1 MQNKIY
7 FLSLLFCLSLH
18 TSWAQSTQ
26 TEFGKNRVQFH
37 NDFAEWSKYESRN
50 FITYWYGE
58 GRLIGQS
65 VVQMAEYDFNEIQGI
80 LEHRM
85 NDKIEIIVYKDLTD
99 LKQSNIGSEEAF
111 ENTGG
116 QTKIVGNKMF
126 VYFNGDHNDL
136 RRQVREGI
144 ASVYLNALLFGSNLQ
159 EIVQNAVMMNL
170 PNWFKQGLIA
180 FVGEP
185 WSPALDNRLRDILLS
200 GQYESFEDI
209 ADDYPDLAGHSLWYF
224 ISQNF
229 GNSTVSN
236 LLYLTRI
243 NRSIDSGF
251 LYVLGSTYRKTAD
264 SWKDFY
270 LARYQQESTS
280 MTVPENEMTI
290 KNKHNVPITQVKMSP
305 DGQRIIYV
313 QNEIGRAKVY
323 LHDLQTDER
332 TLIFKNGFR
341 NAIQKTDYN
350 YPILA
355 WTPNGQEVAI
365 IYEKRDV
372 IELLKYNV
380 LSKDKF
386 VEEIPNQF
394 NRIYSADFINI
405 TDLIV
410 SGAVRGQTDLFI
422 YYTMTRQ
429 TKRLTFD
436 FWDDLDP
443 VFTRAHGQEGI
454 LFASNRLDSTNIQE
468 RLDTILPI
476 SNYDIFYLNLADK
489 DNADL
494 VRITNTPYINER
506 HPAPFNDT
514 WFSFLSDESGLRNRR
529 VGYLEDYVHHLDRV
543 ILFEDGV
550 EMRLHIDTLMT
561 SKLDSA
567 AMATIDTITIDTV
580 IKQRAI
586 THLTSNYDRSI
597 LAQSAGRHTG
607 KMAELIYREN
617 AYRVYLH
624 NLNVENYVTPT
635 LTEYQKQRLQMVETL
650 MGMEGQES
658 EPLNTNLLQPKQPE
672 KTPEIIESPPIVE
685 ELPAAKQDTGKIDI
699 DNYLF
704 QSEFDDEDVPS
715 PAQAAEPIAKPEED
729 ASKTRYFRQL
739 SYRPLAEVQQN
750 ERKVHH
756 FRPGRISPYRLKFR
770 TDYVTTQLDNS
781 ILFEGLNSYAGVPQD
796 FGYPAPGILLKAN
809 FKDLLEDYQF
819 DMGVR
824 VPTTFNGAEYFIV
837 FDDNKKR
844 FDKRYALY
852 RRKLRFNLPEDVI
865 NTVGPTNPKYENE
878 ILLGQYRLKYPL
890 DIFTSIRATGTLR
903 FDNTRFLATELAT
916 LDQPVIRNQ
925 RFGIKLEYVFDNTLD
940 IALNIKNGT
949 RYKIYAET
957 SKKFEISFQDGG
969 SFNTDG
975 GFLSVVG
982 ADFRHYQRVLKHS
995 VFAARFAAATSFG
1008 DEKILYL
1015 LGGTDG
1021 WLLPRFNEE
1030 IPFPNSNE
1038 FAFQTV
1044 STNMRGFRLNIR
1056 NGNSFA
1062 LINSE
1067 LRMPVFRYI
1076 FPHTQSNFFRNF
1088 QLVGF
1093 FDAGTAWQG
1102 LDPFDENSP
1111 INTEIIS
1118 DIPEVEVKVTYF
1130 RDPIV
1135 FGYGGGIRTVLF
1147 GYFVRLDY
1155 AWGLETRQVQDPRLY
1170 LSIGL
1175 DF

>member
-7 FLSLLFCLSLH
+7 LFSLLLCLSWTATLG
-18 TSWAQSTQ
+18 QSTQ

-65 VVQMAEYDFNEIQGI
+65 VVQMAEYDFNEIQGV

-99 LKQSNIGSEEAF
+99 LKQSNIGSEDAF
-111 ENTGG
+111 ENVGG

-144 ASVYLNALLFGSNLQ
+144 ASVYLNAMLFGSNLQ

-185 WSPALDNRLRDILLS
+185 WSPALDNQLRDILLS
-200 GQYESFEDI
+200 EKYADFKEI
-209 ADDYPDLAGHSLWYF
+209 ADDHPALAGHSLWYF

-243 NRSIDSGF
+243 NRSVDSGF
-251 LYVLGSTYRKTAD
+251 LYVLGSTYGKTAK
-264 SWKDFY
+264 SWKEFY
-270 LARYQQESTS
+270 LARYQEESKLMEQPTG
-280 MTVPENEMTI
+280 EIEI
-290 KNKHNVPITQVKMSP
+290 KNKHNVPITQVKISP
-305 DGQRIIYV
+305 DGQRIVYV
-313 QNEIGRAKVY
+313 QNEIGKAKVF
-323 LHDLQTDER
+323 LHDLQTGDR
-332 TLIFKNGFR
+332 TMIFKNGFR
-341 NAIQKTDYN
+341 NAIQRTDYN

-355 WTPNGQEVAI
+355 WTPNGQELAI

-372 IELLKYNV
+372 IQLMKYNV
-380 LSKDKF
+380 FTKDKIT
-386 VEEIPNQF
+386 EEIPNQF
-394 NRIYSADFINI
+394 NRIFSAEFINI

-410 SGAVRGQTDLFI
+410 SGAVRGQTELFI

-443 VFTRAHGQEGI
+443 VFTKAHGQRGI
-454 LFASNRLDSTNIQE
+454 LFASNRIDSTNTQM
-468 RLDTILPI
+468 RLDTVLPI
-476 SNYDIFYLNLADK
+476 TNYDIFYLNLDEK
-489 DNADL
+489 DNSEL
-494 VRITNTPYINER
+494 VRVTNTPYINER
-506 HPAPFNDT
+506 YPSPFNET
-514 WFSFLSDESGLRNRR
+514 WFSFLTDESGLQNRR
-529 VGYLEDYVHHLDRV
+529 VGYLEDYLHHIDNV
-543 ILFEDGV
+543 ITFDDGV
-550 EMRLHIDTLMT
+550 EMRLHADTVLS

-567 AMATIDTITIDTV
+567 AMASIDTIIVDTI

-586 THLTSNYDRSI
+586 THLQSNYDRSI
-597 LAQSAGRHTG
+597 LNQSAGRHTE
-607 KMAELIYREN
+607 KMAQLIFKDDV
-617 AYRVYLH
+617 YRVF
-624 NLNVENYVTPT
+624 VEKLDTAKMVNPT
-635 LTEYQKQRLQMVETL
+635 FTQFQKQRLQLVESISNP
-650 MGMEGQES
+650 EEES
-658 EPLNTNLLQPKQPE
+658 INTNVLQPKE
-672 KTPEIIESPPIVE
+672 EVE
-685 ELPAAKQDTGKIDI
+685 EVVETPIEPEEVPEVKKDTGKIDI

-704 QSEFDDEDVPS
+704 QSEFDDEEVPS
-715 PAQAAEPIAKPEED
+715 PTQQDEPVVETEKKE
-729 ASKTRYFRQL
+729 STTRFFRQL
-739 SYRPLAEVQQN
+739 NYRSSTEVATAEK
-750 ERKVHH
+750 KVHR
-756 FRPGRISPYRLKFR
+756 FRPGRITPYRLKFR
-770 TDYVTTQLDNS
+770 TDYVTTQLDNT
-781 ILFEGLNSYAGVPQD
+781 ILFEGLNSFAGVPQD

-819 DMGVR
+819 EGGIR
-824 VPTTFNGAEYFIV
+824 VPTTFNGAEYFLI

-852 RRKLRFNLPEDVI
+852 RRKLRFNLPENNNIV
-865 NTVGPTNPKYENE
+865 NTVGPTNPKFENE
-878 ILLGQYRLKYPL
+878 IILGQYRVKYPL
-890 DIFTSIRATGTLR
+890 DVFTSIRATGSLR

-916 LDQPVIRNQ
+916 LEPPIIREQ
-925 RFGIKLEYVFDNTLD
+925 RLGLKLEYVFDNTLD
-940 IALNIKNGT
+940 VSLNIKNGT
-949 RYKIYAET
+949 RYKFYVET
-957 SKKFEISFQDGG
+957 SKGFNLSFQDGA
-969 SFNTDG
+969 NLDLNQ
-975 GFLSVVG
+975 GFLSVIG
-982 ADFRHYQRVLKHS
+982 ADVRHYQRFLKHS
-995 VFAARFAAATSFG
+995 VLAGRFAFASSFG
-1008 DEKILYL
+1008 SEKILYQ

-1021 WLLPRFNEE
+1021 WLLPKYNTD
-1030 IPFPNSNE
+1030 IPFPQSNE

-1044 STNMRGFRLNIR
+1044 ATNMRGFRLNIR

-1062 LINSE
+1062 LINTE

-1102 LDPFDENSP
+1102 TDPFDEDSP

-1118 DIPEVEVKVTYF
+1118 DIPQVEVKVTYF

-1135 FGYGGGIRTVLF
+1135 FGYGAGLRTVLF

-1170 LSIGL
+1170 LSIGM